1 MGKNIEMESECCACP
16 DASEQSYAT
25 CADKKYIFTRK
36 EQDILGRIRE
46 NSLQARDVKER
57 IRRFSTDDD
66 GREIIREAELELE
79 RLRSI
84 REGLEVE
91 RLAAAEERM
100 RLLGHL

>member
-1 MGKNIEMESECCACP
+1 MVNEASIESECCACT
-16 DASEQSYAT
+16 EGTIESYAT
-25 CADKKYIFTRK
+25 CADKKYVFTRR

-46 NSLQARDVKER
+46 NSLQARDVKEK
-57 IRRFSTDDD
+57 IRRFSAGDEEETV
-66 GREIIREAELELE
+66 REAELELE

-84 REGLEVE
+84 RQELEVE